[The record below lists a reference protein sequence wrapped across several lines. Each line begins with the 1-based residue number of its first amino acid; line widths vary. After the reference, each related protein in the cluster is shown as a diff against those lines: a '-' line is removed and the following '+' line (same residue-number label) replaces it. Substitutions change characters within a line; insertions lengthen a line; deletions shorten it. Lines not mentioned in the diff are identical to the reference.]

1 MKDTLFT
8 DEEILQRI
16 EEAECQVED
25 SQEDFWIL
33 ISPVLIWIPKFDPM
47 MVIATAL
54 DVKVEDVLFALS
66 VELLNCSKYLLW
78 DIIIGKDLET
88 TTLALTERN
97 IE

>member
-8 DEEILQRI
+8 DREVLQRT
-16 EEAECQVED
+16 EEAESQAED
-25 SQEDFWIL
+25 SHEDFWIL
-33 ISPVLIWIPKFDPM
+33 ISQVLIWVPKFDPI

-54 DVKVEDVLFALS
+54 DVEIEDVLFALS